1 MTQRQMEGGGERQHI
16 CLREPNGR
24 ISEEGLFDS
33 SEQNT
38 IHMSGDVTGS
48 TLSTV
53 IAGVCIQVKQMPSD
67 GELICNISQRD
78 FYPNAVIAVISESN
92 LVSDSV
98 TAFLFFTPHAR
109 TGHQKKRGNNLQA
122 RRPAFSFS

>member
-1 MTQRQMEGGGERQHI
+1 MYSSRGGINSMNDSKADGGRGRGRSI

-24 ISEEGLFDS
+24 IFEEGLFDS

-78 FYPNAVIAVISESN
+78 FLSIRTPSSRSSQKAIWCQIQSQLSF
-92 LVSDSV
+92 
-98 TAFLFFTPHAR
+98 FLFHSP
-109 TGHQKKRGNNLQA
+109 
-122 RRPAFSFS
+122 RRNRSR